1 MYSSLLFFHSLCR
14 WFVLA
19 SLLYAIFRA
28 GKGYLSRGIFTKH
41 DNMARHGAENIAKVQ
56 LMLGFILYFTSPI
69 IKYFFS
75 SFREATQNSELT
87 FFGIVHIL
95 CMVVSVFVLAIGS
108 ASVTRKTTDREKF
121 RTMLIWFS
129 IALLI
134 ICIAIPWPF
143 SPFAHR
149 PYFRG
154 W

>member
-14 WFVLA
+14 WLVLA
-19 SLLYAIFRA
+19 SLLYAIARA
-28 GKGYLSRGIFTKH
+28 CRGYVSNGIFTKT
-41 DNMARHGAENIAKVQ
+41 DNTARHVAENIAKVQ
-56 LMLGFILYFTSPI
+56 LMLGFILYFTSPV

-75 SFREATQNSELT
+75 SFREATQNTELT
-87 FFGIVHIL
+87 FFGIAHIL
-95 CMVVSVFVLAIGS
+95 CMVVSVFVIAIGS
-108 ASVTRKTTDREKF
+108 ASVTRKATDREKF